1 MSAADGPGGLG
12 LRAASPP
19 VAVDVV
25 LPVLDEVEAIPWVL
39 ARIPAGYRPVIVDN
53 GSTDGSA
60 EVARR
65 LGATVVG
72 EPRRGFGA
80 ACFAGL
86 AAAAA
91 PLVAFM
97 DCDGSL
103 DPRDL
108 VALVGLVEEGAAD
121 LAIGARRADRAAWP
135 LHARLA
141 NRWLAREVGRRVPCA
156 LNDLGPMRVARRAAL
171 LELGLVDRRSGWPLE
186 MVLRAGAEG
195 WRIRELPVRYRARKG
210 RSKVTGTLG
219 GTLRA
224 VHDMHRELRRLSP
237 A

>member
-1 MSAADGPGGLG
+1 MTVGAGPARRVIRADGAPTG
-12 LRAASPP
+12 
-19 VAVDVV
+19 VDVV

-39 ARIPAGYRPVIVDN
+39 ARVPLGYRPIVVDN
-53 GSTDGSA
+53 GSTDGSG

-72 EPRRGFGA
+72 EAQRGFGA
-80 ACFAGL
+80 ACYAGL
-86 AAAAA
+86 TAATA

-108 VALVGLVEEGAAD
+108 VPLVRLVEEGVAD
-121 LAIGARRADRAAWP
+121 LAIGARRAERAAWP

-141 NRWLAREVGRRVPCA
+141 NRWLAREVRRRARCA
-156 LNDLGPMRVARRAAL
+156 LSDLGPMRVAGRAAL
-171 LELGLVDRRSGWPLE
+171 LELGLADRRSGWPLE
-186 MVLRAGAEG
+186 MVLRAGADG
-195 WRIRELPVRYRARKG
+195 WQIRELPVPYRARTG

-224 VHDMHRELRRLSP
+224 VHDMHRELRRHP
-237 A
+237 V